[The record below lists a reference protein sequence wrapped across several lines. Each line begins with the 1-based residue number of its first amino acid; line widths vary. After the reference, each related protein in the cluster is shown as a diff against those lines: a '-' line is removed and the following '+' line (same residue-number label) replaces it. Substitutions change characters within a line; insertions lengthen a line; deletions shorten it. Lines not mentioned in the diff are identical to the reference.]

1 MANPRYW
8 VNVAMENIMKV
19 NFNLGAISFTASKKS
34 VEHTMSVDQHDG
46 AKRITTSPTPPQD
59 VVFGMGEGSYSFECE
74 IGELAELYSAVS
86 PIIGDLTKQFT
97 ALARELQAL
106 KNADAADER
115 QFELAKAN
123 SK

>member
-1 MANPRYW
+1 
-8 VNVAMENIMKV
+8 MKV